1 MSNPLPAAPFVDA
14 MLLGEADE
22 TAPAAVA
29 SFFDCYTRESW
40 FDELEKLPGA
50 FIPERHGVNLPPIAK
65 ASDAT
70 LPARSLI
77 ITPHTELSNMF
88 MIEGERGCHRQC
100 SFCVMRRSTNGG
112 MRLIEPEHILSF
124 IPDAAPKVGL
134 VGAAI
139 SDHPKLVGLL
149 DTLVKSGRGVG
160 ISSLR
165 ADRVAR
171 KPDIARLLRESGART
186 LTVAS
191 DAASQRLRRVIA
203 KGTVEKH
210 LIECAKLA
218 NKNKFEVLKIYMMLG
233 VPEEEDED
241 LDELIAFTTEL
252 GKITNVALGIA
263 AFVAKKNTP
272 LDGMPFAG
280 IKPVERRI
288 KRLQRELKG
297 YAEIRP
303 SSVRWA
309 WIEYQLAQGGPEAG
323 LAVMRGLQAGGRFA
337 NYRDEFKRLEP
348 ETYRPWLAAS
358 TQDPMIKL

>member
-1 MSNPLPAAPFVDA
+1 
-14 MLLGEADE
+14 
-22 TAPAAVA
+22 
-29 SFFDCYTRESW
+29 
-40 FDELEKLPGA
+40 
-50 FIPERHGVNLPPIAK
+50 
-65 ASDAT
+65 
-70 LPARSLI
+70 
-77 ITPHTELSNMF
+77 
-88 MIEGERGCHRQC
+88 
-100 SFCVMRRSTNGG
+100 
-112 MRLIEPEHILSF
+112 
-124 IPDAAPKVGL
+124 